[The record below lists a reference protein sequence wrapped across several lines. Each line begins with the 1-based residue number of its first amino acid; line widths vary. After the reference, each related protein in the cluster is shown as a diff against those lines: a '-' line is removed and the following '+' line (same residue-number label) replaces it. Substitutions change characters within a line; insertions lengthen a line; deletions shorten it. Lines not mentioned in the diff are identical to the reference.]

1 MTRATARYRRTA
13 SALMALALAGG
24 SLAGALSAAPAA
36 HADATRDKEYW
47 LTESGIKKAWQVSK
61 GANVKVAVIDSG
73 VDGKHPDLKGV
84 LTGGTDVSGAGTADG
99 RKSIGAKPEHGTL
112 VATMLAGRGHKPAKS
127 SKSTAS
133 PSAAAGIGPDGIVG
147 VAPEAEILS
156 VSTWLG
162 SANPGGKSDQ
172 DQIPEA
178 VRWAVDNG
186 ARVINISLG
195 STSPEWP
202 QSWDAAFLYAE
213 QKDVVIVAAAGNRV
227 GGNIQVGAPATIP
240 GVLTVAGLNR
250 KGAAS
255 IDSSSQG
262 ISIGVA
268 APAEDLI
275 GGLPGGGYAEWAGTS
290 GATPIVAGVAA
301 LIRSKWPDMSA
312 SQVINRIVSTA
323 KDAGAPGKD
332 PLYGFGVLNA
342 EAALKAD
349 VPEAAGN
356 PLGSISDWIRVHRR
370 GKPVNPAPAVVPSPS
385 IAAPTLPK
393 ATLPI
398 AEAPSPADSAVPAMV
413 VLGFGALFVCIIAAA
428 AIQLRRAI
436 RGPGPVPE
444 ADTNAVPDAAPNA
457 DPEAATE
464 AVPDAAPNA
473 DPEAATEAV
482 PESDTEARLEAG
494 PSTAPEPGT
503 GTGPRDPGADAPDSA
518 PTRTSG

>member
-1 MTRATARYRRTA
+1 MTRATARPRRTA
-13 SALMALALAGG
+13 SALMAVALAGG
-24 SLAGALSAAPAA
+24 TLMAALTAAPAA
-36 HADATRDKEYW
+36 HADSWRDKEYW
-47 LTESGIKKAWQVSK
+47 LAESGITKAWEVSK

-84 LTGGTDVSGAGTADG
+84 LSGGTDVSGAGGPDG
-99 RKSIGAKPEHGTL
+99 QKSIGAKPEHGTL
-112 VATMLAGRGHKPAKS
+112 VATMLAGRGHQPAG
-127 SKSTAS
+127 STAS
-133 PSAAAGIGPDGIVG
+133 PSPGPGTPVGPDGIVG
-147 VAPEAEILS
+147 VAPEAQLLS

-227 GGNIQVGAPATIP
+227 GGNVQVGAPATIP
-240 GVLTVAGLNR
+240 GVLTVAGLDR

-268 APAEDLI
+268 APAENLI
-275 GGLPGGGYAEWAGTS
+275 GGMPAGGYAEWAGTS

-301 LIRSKWPDMSA
+301 LIRSKWPEMSA
-312 SQVINRIVSTA
+312 SQVINRIVSTT

-349 VPEAAGN
+349 VPETKVN

-370 GKPVNPAPAVVPSPS
+370 GNLATTAAAATPTPSG
-385 IAAPTLPK
+385 AAPTLPE
-393 ATLPI
+393 ATVPV
-398 AEAPSPADSAVPAMV
+398 AEPPSQLDNAVPAMV
-413 VLGFGALFVCIIAAA
+413 VLGFGGLFLCIVGAAA
-428 AIQLRRAI
+428 FQLRRAI
-436 RGPGPVPE
+436 RPSGSGP
-444 ADTNAVPDAAPNA
+444 A
-457 DPEAATE
+457 DPE
-464 AVPDAAPNA
+464 
-473 DPEAATEAV
+473 
-482 PESDTEARLEAG
+482 
-494 PSTAPEPGT
+494 T
-503 GTGPRDPGADAPDSA
+503 GVLDSLD
-518 PTRTSG
+518 SGGQP

>member
-1 MTRATARYRRTA
+1 M
-13 SALMALALAGG
+13 
-24 SLAGALSAAPAA
+24 
-36 HADATRDKEYW
+36 
-47 LTESGIKKAWQVSK
+47 
-61 GANVKVAVIDSG
+61 IDSG

-84 LTGGTDVSGAGTADG
+84 LAGGADVSGAGAADG
-99 RKSIGAKPEHGTL
+99 QKSIGAKPEHGTL
-112 VATMLAGRGHKPAKS
+112 VATMLAGRGHQPAGAS
-127 SKSTAS
+127 AS
-133 PSAAAGIGPDGIVG
+133 PGPSPSPTPGTGVGSDGIVG
-147 VAPEAEILS
+147 VAPEAQILS

-172 DQIPEA
+172 DQIPAA

-195 STSPEWP
+195 STAPEWP

-240 GVLTVAGLNR
+240 GVLTVAGLDR
-250 KGAAS
+250 KGVAS

-268 APAEDLI
+268 APAENLV
-275 GGLPGGGYAEWAGTS
+275 GGMPGGGYAEWAGTS

-323 KDAGAPGKD
+323 KDAGLPGKD
-332 PLYGFGVLNA
+332 PLYGFGVLDA

-349 VPEAAGN
+349 VPESAVN

-370 GKPVNPAPAVVPSPS
+370 GNPVSSAPAALPSPS
-385 IAAPTLPK
+385 SAAPTLPE
-393 ATLPI
+393 ATMPV

-413 VLGFGALFVCIIAAA
+413 VLGFGGLFVCIIAGA
-428 AIQLRRAI
+428 AIQLRRAA
-436 RGPGPVPE
+436 R
-444 ADTNAVPDAAPNA
+444 AA
-457 DPEAATE
+457 
-464 AVPDAAPNA
+464 
-473 DPEAATEAV
+473 
-482 PESDTEARLEAG
+482 
-494 PSTAPEPGT
+494 
-503 GTGPRDPGADAPDSA
+503 SA
-518 PTRTSG
+518 PPGGPETGALDSVESGSPGS

>member
-1 MTRATARYRRTA
+1 MTRATGRRTA

-24 SLAGALSAAPAA
+24 ASTAALSLATPAY
-36 HADATRDKEYW
+36 ADSWRDKEYW
-47 LTESGIKKAWQVSK
+47 LAESGITKAWDVSK
-61 GANVKVAVIDSG
+61 GAGVKVAVIDSG
-73 VDGKHPDLKGV
+73 VDGKHPDLAGV
-84 LTGGTDVSGAGTADG
+84 LAGGSDISGAGSANG
-99 RKSIGAKPEHGTL
+99 QASIGAKPEHGTL
-112 VATMLAGRGHKPAKS
+112 VATMLAGRGHQAPE
-127 SKSTAS
+127 
-133 PSAAAGIGPDGIVG
+133 PSAKPSASAKPSSGPAVGPDGIVG
-147 VAPEAEILS
+147 VAPEAQLLS

-227 GGNIQVGAPATIP
+227 GGNVQVGAPATIP
-240 GVLTVAGLNR
+240 GVLTVAGLDR

-268 APAEDLI
+268 APAEDLV
-275 GGLPGGGYAEWAGTS
+275 GGMPAGGYAEWAGTS
-290 GATPIVAGVAA
+290 GATPIVSGVAA
-301 LIRSKWPDMSA
+301 LIRSKWPEMSA

-349 VPEAAGN
+349 VPETKAN

-370 GKPVNPAPAVVPSPS
+370 GNLAATAPATAPAPSSAV
-385 IAAPTLPK
+385 PTLPE
-393 ATLPI
+393 ATVPV
-398 AEAPSPADSAVPAMV
+398 AEKPSQLDSALPAAV
-413 VLGFGALFVCIIAAA
+413 VLGFGCLLVGIVVAAA
-428 AIQLRRAI
+428 LQLRAAMR
-436 RGPGPVPE
+436 RPPQGGPDGPVTSEPKS
-444 ADTNAVPDAAPNA
+444 
-457 DPEAATE
+457 DPGSERGSERKAERKAE
-464 AVPDAAPNA
+464 GKA
-473 DPEAATEAV
+473 E
-482 PESDTEARLEAG
+482 
-494 PSTAPEPGT
+494 T
-503 GTGPRDPGADAPDSA
+503 GTENPVDSSS
-518 PTRTSG
+518 PS